1 MTDLRLQAQEKPVTP
16 RKGVAP
22 VETADTRERLIQRIN
37 AMTDEQCRDLLKL
50 LEWRM
55 QDQRRFP
62 RQNSANP
69 SRFFVQNHEY
79 QGIIKNISADGMFI
93 ESPQNVA
100 PGETVTIIFSLF
112 SFEDP
117 IRITGQIAW
126 KDQHGFGVKLDLN
139 LRELI
144 KTAAALPPEA

>member
-1 MTDLRLQAQEKPVTP
+1 VKASR
-16 RKGVAP
+16 
-22 VETADTRERLIQRIN
+22 TRERLIQRIN

-50 LEWRM
+50 LEWR
-55 QDQRRFP
+55 QPDQRRFP

-69 SRFFVQNHEY
+69 SRFFIQDHEY
-79 QGIIKNISADGMFI
+79 QGVIKNVSADGMFI
-93 ESPQNVA
+93 ESPQSVA

-126 KDQHGFGVKLDLN
+126 KDRHGFGVKLDLN

-144 KTAAALPPEA
+144 KTAAAHPPEA

>member
-1 MTDLRLQAQEKPVTP
+1 MKASR
-16 RKGVAP
+16 
-22 VETADTRERLIQRIN
+22 TRERLIQRIN
-37 AMTDEQCRDLLKL
+37 AMTDEQCQDLLKL
-50 LEWRM
+50 LEWR
-55 QDQRRFP
+55 QPDQRRFP

-69 SRFFVQNHEY
+69 SRFFIQDHEY
-79 QGIIKNISADGMFI
+79 QGVIKNVSADGMFI
-93 ESPQNVA
+93 ESPQSVA

-126 KDQHGFGVKLDLN
+126 KDRHGFGVKLDLN

-144 KTAAALPPEA
+144 KTAAAHPPEA

>member
-1 MTDLRLQAQEKPVTP
+1 MT
-16 RKGVAP
+16 AP
-22 VETADTRERLIQRIN
+22 DTKERLIQRIN

-50 LEWRM
+50 LEWQQR
-55 QDQRRFP
+55 DQRRFP
-62 RQNSANP
+62 RQKSTNP
-69 SRFFVQNHEY
+69 SRFFVQDQEY
-79 QGIIKNISADGMFI
+79 QGIIKNVSADGMFI

-100 PGETVTIIFSLF
+100 PGEKVTIVFSLF

-126 KDQHGFGVKLDLN
+126 KDRDGFGVKLDMN

-144 KTAAALPPEA
+144 KTAAALPPKA

>member
-1 MTDLRLQAQEKPVTP
+1 VKASQ
-16 RKGVAP
+16 
-22 VETADTRERLIQRIN
+22 TRERLIQRIN

-50 LEWRM
+50 LDWQQR
-55 QDQRRFP
+55 DQRRFP
-62 RQNSANP
+62 RQKSTNP
-69 SRFFVQNHEY
+69 SRFFVQDQEY
-79 QGIIKNISADGMFI
+79 QGVIKNVSADGMFI

-100 PGETVTIIFSLF
+100 PGEKVTIVFSLF

-126 KDQHGFGVKLDLN
+126 KDRDGFGVKLDMN

-144 KTAAALPPEA
+144 KTAAALPPKA

>member
-1 MTDLRLQAQEKPVTP
+1 MTAS
-16 RKGVAP
+16 
-22 VETADTRERLIQRIN
+22 DTKERLIQRIN

-50 LEWRM
+50 LEWQQR
-55 QDQRRFP
+55 DQRRFP
-62 RQNSANP
+62 RQKSTNP
-69 SRFFVQNHEY
+69 SRFFVQDQEY
-79 QGIIKNISADGMFI
+79 QGVIKNVSADGMFI

-100 PGETVTIIFSLF
+100 PGEKVTIVFSLF

-126 KDQHGFGVKLDLN
+126 RDRDGFGVKLDMN

-144 KTAAALPPEA
+144 KTAAALPPKA